1 MFRRLF
7 ISLKPSSIPVTSS
20 FSKVKNNNLRI
31 IVDNDEVPIMDGSAI
46 SFVMMLQEAGI
57 KELNAPKKFI
67 RIIEEVEVKDG
78 DKFARLR
85 PSEKI
90 ILEMADNLEN
100 RKNEI
105 IQENKKDLKYAKN
118 ANLNSALIDRLLLN
132 EDRIKSM
139 AKALREIAMLKNP
152 VGRVLEG
159 WELPNGLRIEKTS
172 IPIGVI
178 GIIYESRPNVTS
190 DAAALCF
197 KSGNVSVLK
206 GGKEAENSNRI
217 IAEILREVLEN
228 NNLPKEAI
236 SLLPDYSREGVA
248 KLIKMDKYVDLII
261 PRGGEGLVR
270 YVSENSSVPVV
281 KHDKGLCHTYIHK
294 DADINKAI
302 KIAINAKCQRP
313 GVCNAME
320 TLIVDKEIAK
330 KILPLLKK
338 EFDKNST
345 LLKGDEITREII
357 EIEKA
362 DEKDWNTEYL
372 ANILSIK
379 VVDNIDEAISHIQKY
394 GSGHSE
400 AIITENYSASEKFLN
415 EIDAAC
421 VYVNASTRFTD
432 GGEFGFGAEVGISTN
447 KLHAR
452 GPMGI
457 DDLTTY
463 KFKIYGEGQIR

>member
-1 MFRRLF
+1 MIDMLQ
-7 ISLKPSSIPVTSS
+7 
-20 FSKVKNNNLRI
+20 KVKN
-31 IVDNDEVPIMDGSAI
+31 SAKK
-46 SFVMMLQEAGI
+46 VATLKGGI
-57 KELNAPKKFI
+57 K
-67 RIIEEVEVKDG
+67 
-78 DKFARLR
+78 DKIL
-85 PSEKI
+85 
-90 ILEMADNLEN
+90 LEMADNLEN
-100 RKNEI
+100 RTDLI
-105 IQENKKDLKYAKN
+105 IKENQKDLEYAKN
-118 ANLNSALIDRLLLN
+118 ANLNSALVDRLLLN
-132 EDRIKSM
+132 ETRIKAM
-139 AKALREIAMLKNP
+139 ANALREIASLKNP
-152 VGRVLEG
+152 VGRILEG
-159 WELPNGLRIEKTS
+159 WEVQNGLRIEKTA

-197 KSGNVSVLK
+197 KSGNACILK

-217 IAEILREVLEN
+217 IAEVLQEVLEKN
-228 NNLPKEAI
+228 SLPKEII

-270 YVSENSSVPVV
+270 YVSENATVPVV

-294 DADINKAI
+294 DADIDKAVN
-302 KIAINAKCQRP
+302 IAINAKVQRP

-320 TLIVDKEIAK
+320 TLIIDEAISTI
-330 KILPLLKK
+330 ILPVLKD
-338 EFDKNST
+338 EFDKAHT
-345 LLKGDEITREII
+345 ELRGDEFASEMLEIK
-357 EIEKA
+357 KA
-362 DEKDWNTEYL
+362 TDEDWNTEYL

-379 VVDNIDEAISHIQKY
+379 VVKNINEAIEHIQKY

-400 AIITENYSASEKFLN
+400 AIITENYTASEKFLN

-432 GGEFGFGAEVGISTN
+432 GAEFGFGAEVGISTN

-457 DDLTTY
+457 NDLTTY

>member
-1 MFRRLF
+1 MQDMLQ
-7 ISLKPSSIPVTSS
+7 
-20 FSKVKNNNLRI
+20 KVKQASTKLATLKGNTKDRVLLDMANALIDNVDTILEQNQKDLVYAKENNL
-31 IVDNDEVPIMDGSAI
+31 NT
-46 SFVMMLQEAGI
+46 
-57 KELNAPKKFI
+57 
-67 RIIEEVEVKDG
+67 
-78 DKFARLR
+78 
-85 PSEKI
+85 
-90 ILEMADNLEN
+90 
-100 RKNEI
+100 
-105 IQENKKDLKYAKN
+105 
-118 ANLNSALIDRLLLN
+118 ALVDRLLLN
-132 EDRIKSM
+132 EKRIEAM
-139 AKALREIAMLKNP
+139 AKALIEIANLKNP
-152 VGRVLEG
+152 VGRILEG
-159 WELPNGLRIEKTS
+159 WELPNGLRIEKTA

-197 KSGNVSVLK
+197 KSGNACILK
-206 GGKEAENSNRI
+206 GGKEAKYSNQA
-217 IAEILREVLEN
+217 IANILQDVLLKH
-228 NNLPKEAI
+228 NLPKEAI

-248 KLIKMDKYVDLII
+248 QLIKMDKYVDLII
-261 PRGGEGLVR
+261 PRGGEGLIR
-270 YVSENSSVPVV
+270 YVSQNATVPVV

-294 DADINKAI
+294 DADIDKAV
-302 KIAINAKCQRP
+302 KIALNAKVQRP

-320 TLIVDKEIAK
+320 TLLVDEEIATL
-330 KILPLLKK
+330 ILPILKD
-338 EFDKNST
+338 EFDKAHT
-345 LLKGDEITREII
+345 KLKGDEAVAKLL

-362 DEKDWNTEYL
+362 SDEDWDTEYL

-379 VVDNIDEAISHIQKY
+379 IVKNVDEAISHIQAH

-400 AIITENYSASEKFLN
+400 AIVSENYTASEKFLN

-457 DDLTTY
+457 NDLTTY